1 MNNTTNQGNNKFSS
15 KELTIMQRWDL
26 DKKISVSLA
35 KIAEFYTVFPHKIYI
50 LFNFYSSYIL
60 KYFCVK
66 IWYLLNCV
74 LFVCG

>member
-50 LFNFYSSYIL
+50 LCYKTL
-60 KYFCVK
+60 K
-66 IWYLLNCV
+66 IIT
-74 LFVCG
+74 LFLCNLELAKNS